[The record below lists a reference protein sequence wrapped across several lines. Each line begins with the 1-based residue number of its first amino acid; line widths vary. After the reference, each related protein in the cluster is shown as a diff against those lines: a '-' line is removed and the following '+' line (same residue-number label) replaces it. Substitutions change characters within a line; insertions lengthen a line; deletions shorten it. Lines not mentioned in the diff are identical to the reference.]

1 MVLLTLVPGDLAVH
15 KPTNTRVE
23 IIGYADGNF
32 IATTVDE
39 TDRKNG
45 GQITAPTTEFVETK
59 PAQLVAKPAAADPG
73 LAATA
78 QRIKDLQ
85 AQVADL
91 QKKLQQAEAE
101 RDAAADRAV
110 ALVAEAR
117 ASTAPAVLKPIPNPK
132 ILVWILRDA
141 TSKELADQLNLG
153 WGILH
158 IQFVGDKLNV
168 VLQREEFDEDDD
180 PQPEARAAAPAP
192 APEPVR
198 TVAGTIVQPEPAAAT
213 EPAGVYASIIRRHD
227 LPIAERIQMMNQHII
242 DEVMAKA
249 AARNPQPFQ
258 SRPLITTG
266 GIQS

>member
-1 MVLLTLVPGDLAVH
+1 MVLLTLVPGDLAIH

-45 GQITAPTTEFVETK
+45 GQITAPTAEFVETK
-59 PAQLVAKPAAADPG
+59 PAQLVAKPAATDTG

-110 ALVAEAR
+110 ALVAEAH
-117 ASTAPAVLKPIPNPK
+117 ASTAPTAPPQTQIETRICHNIGENGLS
-132 ILVWILRDA
+132 RY
-141 TSKELADQLNLG
+141 LNEG

-158 IQFVGDKLNV
+158 IQFMPVVSGYEDTAVEHLNV
-168 VLQREEFDEDDD
+168 VLQREVPVPPP
-180 PQPEARAAAPAP
+180 PQPEARAAVPA
-192 APEPVR
+192 PVR
-198 TVAGTIVQPEPAAAT
+198 TVAGTIVQPEPAPAP

-227 LPIAERIQMMNQHII
+227 LPIAERIQIMNQHII
-242 DEVMAKA
+242 DEVMARS

-266 GIQS
+266 GI